1 VGLTAPCGPWFCA
14 PGRDRLFGKPHRQ
27 AATLAQGSIIVRPV
41 RYPILLLRNAVTAI
55 GIGLNG
61 TADISG
67 GLWMGVAPSHLGL
80 LSQICRP

>member
-1 VGLTAPCGPWFCA
+1 
-14 PGRDRLFGKPHRQ
+14 
-27 AATLAQGSIIVRPV
+27 LA
-41 RYPILLLRNAVTAI
+41 
-55 GIGLNG
+55 LNG